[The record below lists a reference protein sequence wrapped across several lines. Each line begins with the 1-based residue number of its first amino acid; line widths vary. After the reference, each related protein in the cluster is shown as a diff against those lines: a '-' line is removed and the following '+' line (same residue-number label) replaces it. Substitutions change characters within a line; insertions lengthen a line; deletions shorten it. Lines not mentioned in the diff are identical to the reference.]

1 MLPGCPP
8 PVAWSRGD
16 RDGLLQ
22 KAHRKNIPGIPS
34 RPPLPVLKSPPHR
47 ESPHVIPQ
55 EERVAAT
62 GGGGSPQRRHRN
74 QRASEEPRVRSV
86 PGRQDPQVQTKT
98 KSRRTSSRT
107 TNYRAT
113 SGSSLAGE
121 PAAAEGERETRRPR
135 DLPSPRAPTV
145 PLAPR
150 TCREEPYLPR
160 RRKRRRPSSPAG
172 HLPSPP
178 RAPLRRPEAGFQSKR
193 FPARGLVD
201 AGLTSL
207 WCTLRITT
215 LRRA

>member
-34 RPPLPVLKSPPHR
+34 RPPLPELKSPPHR

-135 DLPSPRAPTV
+135 DLPSPRAPHR
-145 PLAPR
+145 PPR
-150 TCREEPYLPR
+150 SPYLPR
-160 RRKRRRPSSPAG
+160 KNPTCRGEERG
-172 HLPSPP
+172 GDPP
-178 RAPLRRPEAGFQSKR
+178 RLLGTCLPLLELRCDVPK
-193 FPARGLVD
+193 PAFSRSDSLPVD
-201 AGLTSL
+201 
-207 WCTLRITT
+207 
-215 LRRA
+215 